1 MEEER
6 NQLGEAIDG
15 LVRILEMFQPTSF
28 FGEAADLEKLGL
40 TEKVSEVKSKW
51 LEHASDILIEVRGL
65 RARSREPAL
74 AKKLD
79 EAINQIE
86 EMRRHLL

>member
-6 NQLGEAIDG
+6 NQLEEAVDG

-28 FGEAADLEKLGL
+28 FGKAADLEKLGL
-40 TEKVSEVKSKW
+40 MEKVSEVQSKW
-51 LEHASDILIEVRGL
+51 LERASDIPTQVRGL
-65 RARSREPAL
+65 RARCREPVL

-86 EMRRHLL
+86 EMRRPLL